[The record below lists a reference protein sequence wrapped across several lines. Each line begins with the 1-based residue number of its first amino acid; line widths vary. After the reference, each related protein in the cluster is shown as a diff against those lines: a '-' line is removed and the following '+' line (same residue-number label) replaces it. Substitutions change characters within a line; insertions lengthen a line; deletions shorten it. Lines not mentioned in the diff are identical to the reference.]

1 MTNKKELK
9 KKKRLTPH
17 CSCRS
22 FERQR
27 GLRGKRRMKPHQIG
41 ITVVYRYTVKSGIHV
56 TKRYRKKRKFF
67 NPGLTMGLSRIK
79 ERIN

>member
-1 MTNKKELK
+1 MIHKIIHRKFIDE
-9 KKKRLTPH
+9 
-17 CSCRS
+17 
-22 FERQR
+22 
-27 GLRGKRRMKPHQIG
+27 G

-79 ERIN
+79 ERINWQNQIILAC

>member
-1 MTNKKELK
+1 MHNGALWTEGPYEKCQFYILVIKNL
-9 KKKRLTPH
+9 
-17 CSCRS
+17 
-22 FERQR
+22 F
-27 GLRGKRRMKPHQIG
+27 G
-41 ITVVYRYTVKSGIHV
+41 ITVVYRYMVKSGIHV

>member
-1 MTNKKELK
+1 MKHANISKLFINMF
-9 KKKRLTPH
+9 KRIFFGNP
-17 CSCRS
+17 
-22 FERQR
+22 
-27 GLRGKRRMKPHQIG
+27 
-41 ITVVYRYTVKSGIHV
+41 VVYRYTVKSGIHV